1 MAHSIPKLVTFGE
14 AMIRLS
20 PPEFRRLEQA
30 HTLDFQAGG
39 AELNVAIAAHRLGLP
54 ASFVTRLT
62 RNPLG
67 RMIENKAREHG
78 VDTSCIA
85 WTDADRVGIYFIE
98 FGAAPRPNAVLY
110 DRRDSAVAHVRPG
123 EIDWE
128 CALRGAGYFHTSGIT
143 PALSASTSTETIE
156 AVRTARRLGVCVSV
170 DLNYR
175 ARLWTQEEAC
185 RVMSQVVSE
194 ADILITT
201 EEDTARVFGIS
212 APSYEEVA
220 RRLAHEFALDAV
232 VITLRETPS
241 VWRNTWSAM
250 AYDAHSDVV
259 TQAPTFDIE
268 VVDRV
273 GSGDAF
279 AGGFLAG
286 YAKDGIEL
294 GSRWGVAVSAM
305 KQTLPGDFS
314 WATLED
320 VERLLAGGSL
330 RIVR

>member
-1 MAHSIPKLVTFGE
+1 MTQNTSKLVTFGE
-14 AMIRLS
+14 AMVRLS

-39 AELNVAIAAHRLGLP
+39 AELNAAIAAHRLGLP
-54 ASFVTRLT
+54 ARFVTRLT
-62 RNPLG
+62 QNPLG
-67 RMIENKAREHG
+67 HMIENKAREHG

-85 WTDADRVGIYFIE
+85 WTDADRVGVYFVE
-98 FGAAPRPNAVLY
+98 FGAAPRPNTVLY
-110 DRRDSAVAHVRPG
+110 DRRDSAMAHVRLG

-128 CALRGAGYFHTSGIT
+128 CALRGADYFHTSGIT
-143 PALSASTSTETIE
+143 PALSPSAAAETIE
-156 AVRTARRLGVCVSV
+156 AIRTARRLGAQVSV

-175 ARLWTQEEAC
+175 ARLWTQAEAR
-185 RVMSQVVSE
+185 RVMSQIASE
-194 ADILITT
+194 TDILITT
-201 EEDTARVFGIS
+201 EEDTERVFGIA

-220 RRLAHEFALDAV
+220 RLLAREFALDAV

-241 VWRNTWSAM
+241 VWRNAWSAM
-250 AYDAHSDVV
+250 AYDARADVV
-259 TQAPTFDIE
+259 IHAPTFDIE

-294 GSRWGVAVSAM
+294 GVRWGVGVSAL
-305 KQTLPGDFS
+305 KQTYPWDFS
-314 WATLED
+314 CATPED
-320 VERLLAGGSL
+320 
-330 RIVR
+330 